1 MTNHYT
7 LDQLDAFPWIV
18 STDTLRNEDLL
29 VRYWQAAEQCHAIK
43 YSGHPFAAE
52 HPTLAQRL
60 ERLAGEDSKESDWDE
75 EQAAQC
81 VDDLAEILQD
91 YAPAGFGFGAS
102 IGDGACLGF
111 WLDDAWVEALEHCG
125 WAADS
130 DPAALADVIRELEA
144 DGIDCDNFQDAYCG
158 ETEGY
163 EEEVAGRNYAEQL
176 AEELSPSFELD
187 RTGSIPWPFRHIDWD
202 DAWRE
207 LQTGDGYRVHRIS
220 GETWAVFRSV

>member
-1 MTNHYT
+1 MSNHYT
-7 LDQLDAFPWIV
+7 LDQLDGFPWIV
-18 STDTLRNEDLL
+18 STDTLRPEDLL
-29 VRYWQAAEQCHAIK
+29 PKFWSAAETCAVLLDRPHLLNP
-43 YSGHPFAAE
+43 G
-52 HPTLAQRL
+52 TLASL
-60 ERLAGEDSKESDWDE
+60 TKLVGEDSSESDWDDAE
-75 EQAAQC
+75 ACETLQELGDALNDAA
-81 VDDLAEILQD
+81 
-91 YAPAGFGFGAS
+91 PSGFYFGS
-102 IGDGACLGF
+102 QEGDGACVGF
-111 WLDDAWVEALEHCG
+111 WLCDEWIAALEHCG

-144 DGIDCDNFQDAYCG
+144 DGIDCENFQDAYCG

>member
-1 MTNHYT
+1 MQNHYT
-7 LDQLDAFPWIV
+7 LDQLDGFPWIV

-29 VRYWQAAEQCHAIK
+29 VRYWQAAEQLLAIN
-43 YSGHPFAAE
+43 G
-52 HPTLAQRL
+52 AQFEAPLFETL
-60 ERLAGEDSKESDWDE
+60 ERLTGEDSKECDWDE

-91 YAPAGFGFGAS
+91 YAPRGFSFGAS
-102 IGDGACLGF
+102 VGDGACFGF
-111 WLDDAWVEALEHCG
+111 WLDDAWAEALEHCG

-130 DPAALADVIRELEA
+130 DPAALADVIRELDS
-144 DGIDCDNFQDAYCG
+144 DGIDCENFQDAYCG

-187 RTGSIPWPFRHIDWD
+187 RTGSIPWPFRHINWD
-202 DAWRE
+202 DAWCE